1 MFPRKASGIRLNSM
15 IAAFHRAEAIVDLD
29 RITANVAHLK
39 EIAGVDLM
47 AVVKAD
53 AYGHGLVPVA
63 RAALKGGATYLGVAL
78 LEEAIALRDAGITA
92 PILAWLVPPG
102 SDFSTAVDRD
112 IELAAAS
119 IIALQEIGAVK
130 SAKRPRVHLE
140 VDTGMTRGGFLSE
153 WGKLDADHVANV
165 DIVGIFSHFARADE
179 PGEEQNYRQRQRF
192 TEMVATLES
201 FGYRNIIRHLS
212 NSAATIKDSQSKF
225 DMVRTGISIY
235 GLTPDVNTLGSSDSL
250 GLHAAMTVRAKL
262 HLVKDVPAGSPV
274 GYGAT
279 AITERDTKLG
289 VVAMG
294 YADGIPRV
302 AQGAGI
308 FFQGERAPIIGRVSM
323 DQFVVDL
330 GANSRAIS
338 GDWVEIF
345 GDGATGGYTAE
356 DWGKA
361 SGSINYEIVTRIGPR
376 VPRIYRS
383 GSPTTE

>member
-53 AYGHGLVPVA
+53 AYGHGLLPVA

-78 LEEAIALRDAGITA
+78 LEEAIALRDAGISA

-102 SDFSTAVDRD
+102 SDFTTAVDRD

-130 SAKRPRVHLE
+130 SVKRPRVHLE

-153 WGKLDADHVANV
+153 WGKLDADHVAKV

-179 PGEEQNYRQRQRF
+179 PGEEQNNRQRQRF

-212 NSAATIKDSQSKF
+212 NSAATLKDSQSKF

>member
-1 MFPRKASGIRLNSM
+1 MTTFN
-15 IAAFHRAEAIVDLD
+15 RAEARIDLD
-29 RITANVAHLK
+29 RITANVSHLK
-39 EIAGVDLM
+39 NIAGVDLM

-63 RAALKGGATYLGVAL
+63 RAALAGGATSLGVAL

-102 SDFSTAVDRD
+102 SDFHLAVERNID
-112 IELAAAS
+112 LAAS
-119 IIALQEIGAVK
+119 SMIALQEISAVK
-130 SAKRPRVHLE
+130 SSRRPRVHLE

-153 WGKLDADHVANV
+153 WDLLTADDLANI

-179 PGEEQNYRQRQRF
+179 PGEEQNQLQQKRF
-192 TEMVATLES
+192 IEMITTLES
-201 FGYRNIIRHLS
+201 LGHTKILRHLS
-212 NSAATIKDSQSKF
+212 NSAATLKDSDSRF
-225 DMVRTGISIY
+225 DMVRTGIAMY
-235 GLTPDVNTLGSSDSL
+235 GLTPEVKTLGSSVLL
-250 GLHAAMTVRAKL
+250 GLKAAMSLHAKL

-279 AITERDTKLG
+279 AITDRDTKLG
-289 VVAMG
+289 IVAMG
-294 YADGIPRV
+294 YADGIPRI

-308 FFQGERAPIIGRVSM
+308 FVRGKRAPIIGRVSM

-330 GANSRAIS
+330 GPDSAAIS
-338 GDWVEIF
+338 GEWVEVF
-345 GDGATGGYTAE
+345 GDGLAGGYTAE
-356 DWGKA
+356 DWGNA

-383 GSPTTE
+383 QTLVTEVGE